1 MYTNGTIDIQEGA
14 EIQSSKANQC
24 ETLSDSPNQYFQ
36 CFDVEY

>member
-24 ETLSDSPNQYFQ
+24 ETLTEGNN
-36 CFDVEY
+36 